1 MKSFFNDIFSRI
13 QNCKSICLSTQESL
27 CSSKVLECVKKVEVN
42 DSNCLKPCS
51 GLVVTSFTRS
61 DPPSNLDI
69 LFPISG
75 QYNKYKK
82 ITEHPVGYNG
92 NH

>member
-1 MKSFFNDIFSRI
+1 MKHHPKVYFNYL
-13 QNCKSICLSTQESL
+13 SISNITGVS
-27 CSSKVLECVKKVEVN
+27 CSSEELECVKKVEVN
-42 DSNCLKPCS
+42 DLSNCLKPCS

-69 LFPISG
+69 LFPISR

-82 ITEHPVGYNG
+82 ITEHPVGYDG
-92 NH
+92 NN

>member
-1 MKSFFNDIFSRI
+1 MSQGSF
-13 QNCKSICLSTQESL
+13 
-27 CSSKVLECVKKVEVN
+27 CSSKELECVKKVEVN
-42 DSNCLKPCS
+42 DFNCLKPCS

-82 ITEHPVGYNG
+82 ITEHPVGYDG